1 MGYTIDKM
9 TAADWDAVRAI
20 YLEGIAARNAT
31 FETEAPSW
39 DTWNNHHR
47 PACRLVAKSN
57 EQVLGR
63 AVLSPVSRRPVY
75 SGVAEVSVYMAA
87 DAGGSAW
94 ARHRFAPSS
103 MHRKRPGSGHC
114 KPAYSK
120 KIPPASHCI
129 RALDFGR
136 SASRNERVPWT
147 VSGETCCSWS
157 AEAKP

>member
-1 MGYTIDKM
+1 MNDS
-9 TAADWDAVRAI
+9 DWDAVRAI

-47 PACRLVAKSN
+47 PDCRLVARSN
-57 EQVLGR
+57 EKVLGW

-75 SGVAEVSVYMAA
+75 SGVAEVSVYVAA
-87 DAGGSAW
+87 DAGESAW

-120 KIPPASHCI
+120 KIPPVSHCI
-129 RALDFGR
+129 KALDFGR

-157 AEAKP
+157 AEAKS